1 MGKKPK
7 IITDKLQDKLIDD
20 IWTLFGTE
28 EEKEERKVRSI
39 MKEQLRIE

>member
-7 IITDKLQDKLIDD
+7 IITDKLRDKLIND